1 MVTVGQLDAKALVE
15 TLADKLSEIK
25 AKTLAYPLGHVNSE
39 ALSDTLAHTPAKV
52 EVEKPADTLCDV
64 KALALVDVL
73 AYMLAWKKG
82 KILAATPGEKC
93 SLRHWSRRWLTF

>member
-1 MVTVGQLDAKALVE
+1 MQTEAELDVKALFDRP
-15 TLADKLSEIK
+15 ADKLLQIK
-25 AKTLAYPLGHVNSE
+25 AETLAYPLGHVNSE
-39 ALSDTLAHTPAKV
+39 ALLDTLAHTLAKV

-64 KALALVDVL
+64 KALALVDLL

-93 SLRHWSRRWLTF
+93 SVRHWSRRWLTF

>member
-15 TLADKLSEIK
+15 TLAKKLSEIK
-25 AKTLAYPLGHVNSE
+25 AKSLAHPLGHVNSE
-39 ALSDTLAHTPAKV
+39 ALLDTLVHTLAKV
-52 EVEKPADTLCDV
+52 EVEKPADTLCDE

-82 KILAATPGEKC
+82 KTLAATPGETC
-93 SLRHWSRRWLTF
+93 SVRHWSRRWLTF

>member
-15 TLADKLSEIK
+15 TLAEKLSEIK
-25 AKTLAYPLGHVNSE
+25 AKSLAYPLGQVNSE
-39 ALSDTLAHTPAKV
+39 ALLDTLAHTLAKV

-73 AYMLAWKKG
+73 VYMLAWKKE
-82 KILAATPGEKC
+82 KTLAATPGEKC
-93 SLRHWSRRWLTF
+93 SVRHWSRRWLTF

>member
-25 AKTLAYPLGHVNSE
+25 AYPLGHVNSE
-39 ALSDTLAHTPAKV
+39 ALLDTLAHTLAKV

-73 AYMLAWKKG
+73 PYMLAWKKG

-93 SLRHWSRRWLTF
+93 SVRHWSRRWLTF